1 MLWCFISA
9 FLSRP
14 QLGNS
19 AKGVGR
25 FRSRLA
31 TLRCSRAAAK
41 CGRRSV
47 SHQVLVSDKSH
58 AGSKHCLLSFTAN
71 CQQGQDDNL
80 DRGCMLTGFAGKKTS
95 LAAAARLWPMI
106 WLFIFAASQVDRA
119 VNDWWSLRLFY
130 IKQYPDDCFCETFKR
145 TAIIASTSLQKTN
158 AARPSTL
165 QQCKH
170 EVRTALQCTP
180 TTFCPDLTHSTLEG
194 RAPATHEWDR
204 ARNFHGSLR
213 AATVD
218 RLSDDQESDCA
229 VRFGYVWLIKIKSD
243 RIARRK
249 QNARATRAGH
259 VQSDYVT
266 TKIVTSHPG
275 EPARVAWITSG

>member
-80 DRGCMLTGFAGKKTS
+80 DRGCMLTGFAGKKNKLGSGST
-95 LAAAARLWPMI
+95 AMA
-106 WLFIFAASQVDRA
+106 
-119 VNDWWSLRLFY
+119 
-130 IKQYPDDCFCETFKR
+130 DDLVIYFRC
-145 TAIIASTSLQKTN
+145 
-158 AARPSTL
+158 
-165 QQCKH
+165 
-170 EVRTALQCTP
+170 
-180 TTFCPDLTHSTLEG
+180 
-194 RAPATHEWDR
+194 
-204 ARNFHGSLR
+204 
-213 AATVD
+213 
-218 RLSDDQESDCA
+218 
-229 VRFGYVWLIKIKSD
+229 
-243 RIARRK
+243 
-249 QNARATRAGH
+249 
-259 VQSDYVT
+259 
-266 TKIVTSHPG
+266 
-275 EPARVAWITSG
+275 ITSWPGCERLVVVTFVLHKTISWRLLLRNVQADSNNCVHIAAED